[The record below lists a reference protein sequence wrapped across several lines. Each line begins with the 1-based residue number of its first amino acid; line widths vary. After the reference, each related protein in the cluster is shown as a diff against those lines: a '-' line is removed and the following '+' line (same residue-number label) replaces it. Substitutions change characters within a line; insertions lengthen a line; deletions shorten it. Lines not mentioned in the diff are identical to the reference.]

1 MQISIRKA
9 RLEDMDTIHGLVK
22 ELAIYERLPNEVK
35 TSPES
40 YKADFQK
47 NWFESIVAVSENNK
61 IVGTCIFY
69 QTFSTWKGKMIYLE
83 DFVVNEQLRGKGI
96 GVQLF
101 DHLLNICK
109 DREVALL
116 KWQIIDWNEPALNFY
131 RKYNFIEEKEWL
143 NGKIIF

>member
-9 RLEDMDTIHGLVK
+9 QLDDMEAIHQLVY
-22 ELAIYERLPNEVK
+22 ELAVYEKLPKEVT
-35 TSPES
+35 TSPQS
-40 YKADFQK
+40 YKEDFK
-47 NWFESIVAVSENNK
+47 NGWFESIIAEFEGS

-83 DFVVNEQLRGKGI
+83 DFVVNNEFRGKGI
-96 GVQLF
+96 GAELF
-101 DHLLNICK
+101 EHLIDLCK
-109 DREVALL
+109 KRKVALL

>member
-9 RLEDMDTIHGLVK
+9 QIDDMEAIHNLVY
-22 ELAIYERLPNEVK
+22 ELAEYEKLPNEVK
-35 TSPES
+35 TTPNS
-40 YKADFQK
+40 YEEDFK
-47 NWFESIVAVSENNK
+47 DGWFESIVAEMNGN

-83 DFVVNEQLRGKGI
+83 DFVVSQKYRGNGI
-96 GVQLF
+96 GAQLF
-101 DHLLNICK
+101 EHLIHLCK
-109 DREVALL
+109 KRKVALL